1 MMSIMTAQYPT
12 EFEDAVVVGG
22 GAGGLSAAMWL
33 GRYRRST
40 LVVDAGEQ
48 RNAPAARSHGYL
60 TRDGASPEEFLR
72 LAREEATSYEA
83 VSLERGEVTALAA
96 AGSDFDVTIGDRH
109 VLAHRVV
116 LATGVVDVHPEIPGF
131 DDLYGRAV
139 FHCSCCDGFEARD
152 KEVIAIGWGE
162 HSAGYA
168 IDLLEWGGR
177 VTLVTNGETFEG
189 DKACRVA
196 LDRND
201 IEIVE
206 ERVVELQREGDVMTA
221 ARLESGRIIPGT
233 MAFFSI
239 AHSPRVTLAQHL
251 GCDIDEQ
258 GYIVVDDHG
267 RTSVEGVYA
276 VGDVTPGEQLV
287 QVAAAAG
294 AVAGIACAMSLRGIE
309 SGSPAPHPGPDPVE
323 ELETATEAL
332 GD

>member
-1 MMSIMTAQYPT
+1 
-12 EFEDAVVVGG
+12 
-22 GAGGLSAAMWL
+22 
-33 GRYRRST
+33 
-40 LVVDAGEQ
+40 
-48 RNAPAARSHGYL
+48 
-60 TRDGASPEEFLR
+60 LR
-72 LAREEATSYEA
+72 LAREEATTYDA

-96 AGSDFDVTIGDRH
+96 AGSDFDVTIGDRQ
-109 VLAHRVV
+109 VLAHRLV

-162 HSAGYA
+162 HTAGYA

-189 DKACRVA
+189 DEACRVA

-206 ERVVELQREGDVMTA
+206 EKVVELQREGDAMTA
-221 ARLESGRIIPGT
+221 ARLESGSIIPGT

-239 AHSPRVTLAQHL
+239 AHRPRVALAQEL
-251 GCDIDEQ
+251 GCDIDDQ

-309 SGSPAPHPGPDPVE
+309 SDSPAPHPGPDPAE
-323 ELETATEAL
+323 ELETAAEAV

>member
-1 MMSIMTAQYPT
+1 VI
-12 EFEDAVVVGG
+12 EDVVVVGG
-22 GAGGLSAAMWL
+22 GVGGLSAAMWL

-48 RNAPAARSHGYL
+48 RNAPATTSHGYL
-60 TRDGASPEEFLR
+60 TRDGVSPGQFLE
-72 LAREEATSYEA
+72 LARRDATAYES
-83 VSLERGEVTALAA
+83 VRLESGEVTSLERT
-96 AGSDFDVTIGDRH
+96 GSDFDVAIGENH
-109 VLAHRVV
+109 VTSHRVL
-116 LATGVVDVHPEIPGF
+116 LASGVVDVHPDIPGF
-131 DDLYGRAV
+131 EVLYGRAV

-152 KEVIAIGWGE
+152 RDVIAIGWGE
-162 HSAGYA
+162 HTAGYA

-189 DKACRVA
+189 DEACRIA
-196 LDRND
+196 LDRNN

-206 ERVVELQREGDVMTA
+206 EKVVELQREGTAMTA

-239 AHSPRVTLAQHL
+239 AHRPRVSLARGL
-251 GCDIDEQ
+251 GCDIDDE

-267 RTSVEGVYA
+267 RTSVDGVYA

-287 QVAAAAG
+287 QVSAAAG

-309 SGSPAPHPGPDPVE
+309 SGSRAPHPGPDPDG
-323 ELETATEAL
+323 ELEAATRAL
-332 GD
+332 ED

>member
-1 MMSIMTAQYPT
+1 MTDGHSSAI
-12 EFEDAVVVGG
+12 EDVVVVGG
-22 GAGGLSAAMWL
+22 GVGGLSAAMWL

-48 RNAPAARSHGYL
+48 RNAHATTSHGYL
-60 TRDGASPEEFLR
+60 TRDDVSPEEFLE
-72 LAREEATSYEA
+72 LARRDATAYEA
-83 VSLERGEVTALAA
+83 VRLERGEVAGLAA
-96 AGSDFDVTIGDRH
+96 AGSDFDVAIGDRH
-109 VLAHRVV
+109 VLAHRLV
-116 LATGVVDVHPEIPGF
+116 LATGVVDVHPDIRGF
-131 DDLYGRAV
+131 DALYGRAV

-152 KEVIAIGWGE
+152 REVIAIGWGE
-162 HSAGYA
+162 HTAGYA

-189 DKACRVA
+189 DEACRVA
-196 LDRND
+196 LDRNN

-206 ERVVELQREGDVMTA
+206 ERVVELQHEGDVMKA

-239 AHSPRVTLAQHL
+239 AHRPRVSLAREL
-251 GCDIDEQ
+251 GCDIDDE

-276 VGDVTPGEQLV
+276 VGDATPGEQLV

-323 ELETATEAL
+323 ELEAATEAL